1 MIVRVLIINISAMG
15 DKEINDTRGPGRVQR
30 CEVIIVGEVR
40 VVVESEH
47 GEVREESMREA
58 RVAVQCQF
66 CPKRVQ
72 IPGGILKGRSGRTA
86 RDNLLRHM
94 GQHYPEVEELEV

>member
-40 VVVESEH
+40 VRAVLEKKSCHVVVPLSD
-47 GEVREESMREA
+47 R
-58 RVAVQCQF
+58 C
-66 CPKRVQ
+66 
-72 IPGGILKGRSGRTA
+72 
-86 RDNLLRHM
+86 
-94 GQHYPEVEELEV
+94 